1 VELRLVFAGAHRIG
15 KARLAGADDG
25 AYPRRDGVHTITA
38 DLKTQHKAFPLRH
51 LIVVDAKGVCDLPA
65 SKAALEK
72 LAADP
77 QFDSQTEVL
86 LDLRD
91 IECQMSTLDI
101 YELAAFMAGP
111 DPALPTRRK
120 IAVLVDGRSEF
131 DHASF
136 LQMCTAN
143 SGIRLAAFDD
153 YDAADDWLSADL
165 PADPKSGND

>member
-1 VELRLVFAGAHRIG
+1 VEFRFIVPGAHRIR
-15 KARLAGADDG
+15 KERLASANDG
-25 AYPRRDGVHTITA
+25 ASPRRDGVHTITA
-38 DLKTQHKAFPLRH
+38 GLKTQHKAFPLEH

-86 LDLRD
+86 LDWRD
-91 IECQMSTLDI
+91 VKCEMSTLDI
-101 YELAAFMAGP
+101 YELASFLAGP

-120 IAVLVDGRSEF
+120 IAVLVGGRAQF

-143 SGIRLAAFDD
+143 AGIRLAAFDD
-153 YDAADDWLSADL
+153 YDAADHWLTADL
-165 PADPKSGND
+165 PADPKEGRD